1 MDARLIESKIKELLE
16 EKEAFLVEC
25 SVTDDA
31 RIHVEADTPAGI
43 TLGELSELS
52 RALEE
57 RLNRDEEDF
66 ELTLTSPGVGKPLR
80 VPQQYA
86 QNVGRKVKLLGLDGQ
101 KKEARLTHFEDGVLT
116 LEWKQREPKPVGK
129 GKRTVTKQ
137 EQWPLKEVKE
147 VTVEIEF

>member
-25 SVTDDA
+25 SVSDDA
-31 RIHVEADTPAGI
+31 RIQVEADTPAGI

-52 RALEE
+52 RALEA

-86 QNVGRKVKLLGLDGQ
+86 QNVGRKVKLRAKDG
-101 KKEARLTHFEDGVLT
+101 KEQIARLVRFENDTLT
-116 LEWKQREPKPVGK
+116 LEWKEREPKPVGK
-129 GKRTVTKQ
+129 GKRTIIK
-137 EQWPLKEVKE
+137 EENWPLHEVKA